1 MRQNTLPA
9 AVAAVEAAA
18 DIGFWGFKMRLIHAH
33 ERPHPAPFRAG
44 LIFSQFSDK
53 NLSHSSVHNKQKRYL
68 DLIDR
73 FAGLKVAVWGDYILD
88 EYLYGHTRRISRE
101 APVLILS
108 HQATH
113 FAMGGAGNSLLNI
126 KSLNAIPL
134 PVGVVGSDTAGRKI
148 RAMVKKCGISADN
161 LIESKEFATPVKTR
175 VLAGE
180 ENTRKQQILRID
192 REGKVPESAGLKKEI
207 LANLKPL
214 PAKVDALL
222 ISDYHYFT
230 VKADIYQ
237 KILPWFQAKQLPVTL
252 DSRFRLRDFPGNT
265 VSTPNEPE
273 AQAAL
278 LREMRSQPAWMR
290 ETGRLLLQH
299 TAAQAVLLTRGSKG
313 MVLYEKGR
321 PMYSIPIHGS
331 SDIVDVTGAGDTVI
345 SVLTLALAAGASF
358 KEAADLANLAGGR
371 AVMKKGTA
379 TLSPQELKKAVTG

>member
-1 MRQNTLPA
+1 MQ
-9 AVAAVEAAA
+9 
-18 DIGFWGFKMRLIHAH
+18 D
-33 ERPHPAPFRAG
+33 
-44 LIFSQFSDK
+44 
-53 NLSHSSVHNKQKRYL
+53 KQKRYL
-68 DLIDR
+68 ELIDR

-113 FAMGGAGNSLLNI
+113 TTLGGAGNSLLNL
-126 KSLNAIPL
+126 KSLKAIPL

-148 RAMVKKCGISADN
+148 RAMVKKSGTTADY
-161 LIESKEFATPVKTR
+161 LIESKELTTPVKTR

-192 REGKVPESAGLKKEI
+192 REGRVPDSAALKKEL
-207 LANLKPL
+207 LANLKLL
-214 PAKVDALL
+214 PSQVDALL

-230 VKADIYQ
+230 VKAGIYH
-237 KILPWFQAKQLPVTL
+237 KALPWFQAKQIPVTL
-252 DSRFRLRDFPGNT
+252 DSRFRLCDFQGTT

-273 AQAAL
+273 AGASL
-278 LREMRSQPAWMR
+278 KREMRDSTVWLKK
-290 ETGRLLLQH
+290 TGSLLLQQ

-313 MVLYEKGR
+313 MVLYEKDR
-321 PMYSIPIHGS
+321 PMFAIPIHGS

-358 KEAADLANLAGGR
+358 REAAELANFAGGL

-379 TLSPQELKKAVTG
+379 TLSPQELKKAVTE